1 MLLPSLDNTV
11 KFFNELHCLAPRL
24 HYLAQTQKSIEK
36 EPYFVIIKST
46 GAPTPLTEVS
56 NGSTFLF

>member
-1 MLLPSLDNTV
+1 MPYDYGGYSRLSLLADVV
-11 KFFNELHCLAPRL
+11 KNKK
-24 HYLAQTQKSIEK
+24 TIEK